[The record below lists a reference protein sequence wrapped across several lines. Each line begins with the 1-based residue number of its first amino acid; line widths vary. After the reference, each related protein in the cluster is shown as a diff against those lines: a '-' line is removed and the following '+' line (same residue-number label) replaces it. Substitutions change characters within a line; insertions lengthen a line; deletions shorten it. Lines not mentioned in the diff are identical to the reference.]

1 MQAALSWSVALCS
14 ICPGSRRAEVVNP
27 GLQLTQLCV
36 PHMENQGYGRIVF
49 CSSIAAGKFVC
60 FLHLP
65 VFEIMAML
73 AATGGV
79 LGPHYSSSKAA
90 IHGIMHWVARQ
101 YSKKGI
107 VGITISTVPTSHVQP
122 ICRDRHAMP
131 SPRP

>member
-1 MQAALSWSVALCS
+1 MT
-14 ICPGSRRAEVVNP
+14 I
-27 GLQLTQLCV
+27 
-36 PHMENQGYGRIVF
+36 H
-49 CSSIAAGKFVC
+49 
-60 FLHLP
+60 
-65 VFEIMAML
+65 

-107 VGITISTVPTSHVQP
+107 VSITIVAAPISHVRLVCHTRP
-122 ICRDRHAMP
+122 AMP